1 MDPHTRRFELLQL
14 EFDSHTA
21 TVSDITDQIAIS
33 ATEPSLQGQQFDK
46 NGLVT
51 LKGTTLESGKKVG
64 AYVDAG
70 CAAIVIAVPAD
81 SMNGT
86 GSGIGSGSGS
96 GSGSGGAVLKPE
108 DVAKMAKPIL
118 INPKVH
124 TMVSD
129 VEMSLDW
136 IL

>member
-1 MDPHTRRFELLQL
+1 M
-14 EFDSHTA
+14 
-21 TVSDITDQIAIS
+21 
-33 ATEPSLQGQQFDK
+33 
-46 NGLVT
+46 T

-86 GSGIGSGSGS
+86 GSGSGS
-96 GSGSGGAVLKPE
+96 GSGSGGAFLKPE

-124 TMVSD
+124 DMVSD

-136 IL
+136 ILLGKRMDMKWKMIEFWSYSLPDVN

>member
-1 MDPHTRRFELLQL
+1 M
-14 EFDSHTA
+14 
-21 TVSDITDQIAIS
+21 
-33 ATEPSLQGQQFDK
+33 
-46 NGLVT
+46 T

-86 GSGIGSGSGS
+86 GSGSGSG
-96 GSGSGGAVLKPE
+96 GGGSGGAVLKPE

>member
-81 SMNGT
+81 SMNG
-86 GSGIGSGSGS
+86 SEDQCV
-96 GSGSGGAVLKPE
+96 VL
-108 DVAKMAKPIL
+108 
-118 INPKVH
+118 
-124 TMVSD
+124 
-129 VEMSLDW
+129 LDDRNSRYLES
-136 IL
+136 ISRGRNLLVVVTTRGEG